1 MIPIIGHWLHKR
13 REKKRIDAA
22 LRVMSL
28 KAFTRQAPSLADMKA
43 IGAWTSGG
51 DGSKDSP
58 VIIHANRR
66 TFGKITQQA
75 WLTERFGQA
84 PDKWTFVMSLFYGNG
99 ERSFESVRV
108 RTNDGEEHVLHFD
121 ITEWFGLSR

>member
-1 MIPIIGHWLHKR
+1 MIPIIGPWLHKR
-13 REKKRIDAA
+13 REAKRIDEA

-28 KAFTRQAPSLADMKA
+28 KVFTQRSTPSLADMKA
-43 IGAWTSGG
+43 IRAWTSDS
-51 DGSKDSP
+51 DGSKDAP
-58 VIIHANRR
+58 VVIHANRR

-84 PDKWTFVMSLFYGNG
+84 PDVLTLVMSLAYGVG
-99 ERSFESVRV
+99 EQRFESVRI

-121 ITEWFGLSR
+121 ITNGSG